1 MEQKIKQDSKLKLM
15 KKNTRQSRLKSND
28 KKMER
33 FSLTKHHPRE
43 RYITVSKK
51 AKKEKKGNAHEYK
64 Y

>member
-1 MEQKIKQDSKLKLM
+1 M

-51 AKKEKKGNAHEYK
+51 AKKETKGNAHEYK